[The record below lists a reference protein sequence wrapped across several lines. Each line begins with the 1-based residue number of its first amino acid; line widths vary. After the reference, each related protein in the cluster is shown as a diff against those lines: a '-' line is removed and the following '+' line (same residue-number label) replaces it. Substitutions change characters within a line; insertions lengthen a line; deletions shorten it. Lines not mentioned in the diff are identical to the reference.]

1 MATARKTTAED
12 VYKRQCQKIEDLIE
26 YARPI
31 LNRWPPFYRYTI
43 GEQIYLELIS
53 LLSLA
58 TKARLKY
65 YNKTTL
71 QELDTEK
78 EILKALMRQANKT
91 VFVDKKGE
99 QRRLLSNHSYGV
111 WAEKMVEI
119 GKLIGGWIQS
129 INKEKQERNRD
140 GKD

>member
-1 MATARKTTAED
+1 MAIDFSSVGPT
-12 VYKRQCQKIEDLIE
+12 CQKIEDLIE

-43 GEQIYLELIS
+43 GAQIYSELIY
-53 LLSLA
+53 LLRLA

-78 EILKALMRQANKT
+78 EIRGA
-91 VFVDKKGE
+91 
-99 QRRLLSNHSYGV
+99 RL
-111 WAEKMVEI
+111 APT
-119 GKLIGGWIQS
+119 
-129 INKEKQERNRD
+129 
-140 GKD
+140 

>member
-1 MATARKTTAED
+1 MDIDFSSVGLT
-12 VYKRQCQKIEDLIE
+12 CQKIEDLIE

-53 LLSLA
+53 LLRLA

>member
-1 MATARKTTAED
+1 MAIDFSSVGPT
-12 VYKRQCQKIEDLIE
+12 CQKIEDLIE

-43 GEQIYLELIS
+43 GEQIYSELIY
-53 LLSLA
+53 LLRLA

-91 VFVDKKGE
+91 VFVDKKGDLPHARGDE
-99 QRRLLSNHSYGV
+99 PPFTGACSRRAASAPRTWG
-111 WAEKMVEI
+111 
-119 GKLIGGWIQS
+119 
-129 INKEKQERNRD
+129 
-140 GKD
+140 

>member
-1 MATARKTTAED
+1 
-12 VYKRQCQKIEDLIE
+12 
-26 YARPI
+26 
-31 LNRWPPFYRYTI
+31 
-43 GEQIYLELIS
+43 
-53 LLSLA
+53 
-58 TKARLKY
+58 
-65 YNKTTL
+65 
-71 QELDTEK
+71 
-78 EILKALMRQANKT
+78 MRQANKT

>member
-1 MATARKTTAED
+1 MPEDRRPDRIRTTNSEPLAP
-12 VYKRQCQKIEDLIE
+12 VLPLHHRRTDL
-26 YARPI
+26 
-31 LNRWPPFYRYTI
+31 
-43 GEQIYLELIS
+43 LELIS
-53 LLSLA
+53 LLRLA